1 MTPGAFFY
9 DQIGE
14 DGAQSG
20 VCGLLATF
28 GPRVAIDAIVICV
41 FAHVAIRIFAH
52 GRLGGASCSL
62 ISSGRRPRR
71 CGDSRHYRMSRLG
84 EEPRAGYEQGNDED
98 EVNPEDSG
106 SPVEIVSPAAEA
118 CADEMPNIAGDAC

>member
-14 DGAQSG
+14 DGPQSG

-41 FAHVAIRIFAH
+41 FAHLAIRIFAH

-62 ISSGRRPRR
+62 MSSARRPRR
-71 CGDSRHYRMSRLG
+71 CGDSPHYRMSRLG

-106 SPVEIVSPAAEA
+106 KSGRD
-118 CADEMPNIAGDAC
+118 C